1 MKRNYTIIPLSLLLL
16 IAMVACSNKSKG
28 NTDSEGKQPKSTVSV
43 PQFDADSAY
52 RYVKEQVDFGPRVPN
67 TAAHKACGEY
77 LAKKLE
83 QFGATVY
90 NQQVDLTAYDGTL
103 LKARNIIGSYK
114 PETKK
119 RIVLLS
125 HWDSRPWADADS
137 DEKNR
142 HTPILGA
149 NDGASGVGVLLE
161 IARQLDKQLPELG
174 IDKINGA
181 LLDLGVSSHQLDDAA
196 RGFSYRADAPL
207 DMRMSQQG
215 ETAADLVN
223 TESREELARILRDY
237 GEEPFAWQIAGR
249 IVEAR
254 ETAPIE
260 TTLQLADIVASAMP
274 PAERR
279 KNKNPSRRTFQ
290 ALRIAVNHELD
301 ALEEGLDTIFDHL
314 APGGRL
320 CVITFHSLEDRLV
333 KNKFRRWSTACTCP
347 PEFPVC
353 VCGGKAKA
361 KLITRKPIEA
371 DTQELEENRRSRS
384 AHLRVLEKC

>member
-1 MKRNYTIIPLSLLLL
+1 MKRNYTIIPLALLLL

-161 IARQLDKQLPELG
+161 IARQLHKQQPELG
-174 IDKINGA
+174 IDIVLVDAEDYGPHQSYTGNHKEEYWA
-181 LLDLGVSSHQLDDAA
+181 LG
-196 RGFSYRADAPL
+196 
-207 DMRMSQQG
+207 SQYW
-215 ETAADLVN
+215 
-223 TESREELARILRDY
+223 ARI
-237 GEEPFAWQIAGR
+237 PMCK
-249 IVEAR
+249 
-254 ETAPIE
+254 
-260 TTLQLADIVASAMP
+260 DIM
-274 PAERR
+274 
-279 KNKNPSRRTFQ
+279 
-290 ALRIAVNHELD
+290 
-301 ALEEGLDTIFDHL
+301 
-314 APGGRL
+314 
-320 CVITFHSLEDRLV
+320 
-333 KNKFRRWSTACTCP
+333 
-347 PEFPVC
+347 
-353 VCGGKAKA
+353 
-361 KLITRKPIEA
+361 
-371 DTQELEENRRSRS
+371 
-384 AHLRVLEKC
+384 RVLASFLIW

>member
-125 HWDSRPWADADS
+125 HWDSRPWADADI
-137 DEKNR
+137 NG
-142 HTPILGA
+142 TLGI
-149 NDGASGVGVLLE
+149 SFGVLLLLFYYGIKVKGATGFVVE
-161 IARQLDKQLPELG
+161 LFTAPFGKHPALWAFNFLLNIIEYAAKFVSLGMRLFGNMYAGELVFFLIALLGGFALELG
-174 IDKINGA
+174 PLG
-181 LLDLGVSSHQLDDAA
+181 GVSAGLGQVAAGLVWWLFHVLIVLLQAFIFMMLTLVYIGQAHSSH
-196 RGFSYRADAPL
+196 
-207 DMRMSQQG
+207 
-215 ETAADLVN
+215 
-223 TESREELARILRDY
+223 
-237 GEEPFAWQIAGR
+237 
-249 IVEAR
+249 
-254 ETAPIE
+254 
-260 TTLQLADIVASAMP
+260 
-274 PAERR
+274 
-279 KNKNPSRRTFQ
+279 
-290 ALRIAVNHELD
+290 
-301 ALEEGLDTIFDHL
+301 
-314 APGGRL
+314 
-320 CVITFHSLEDRLV
+320 
-333 KNKFRRWSTACTCP
+333 
-347 PEFPVC
+347 
-353 VCGGKAKA
+353 
-361 KLITRKPIEA
+361 
-371 DTQELEENRRSRS
+371 
-384 AHLRVLEKC
+384 